1 MQTIITTFILF
12 FCLRLLS
19 LSYSIF
25 NEKRLLRKDAVQY
38 GKLNSLFLTLAH
50 IAYYFT
56 SLYEAY
62 ATGVEFNTLS
72 GWGVAILVFAYAMLF
87 FIIYKLR
94 DVWTLKLYIVPDH
107 RIETS
112 FLFKTVRHPNY
123 FLNVI
128 PELIGITLLCNA
140 WITFCVG
147 MPVYLAILF
156 VRIRQE
162 ERAMKHLWATV
173 R

>member
-25 NEKRLLRKDAVQY
+25 NEKRLLRKGAVQY

-87 FIIYKLR
+87 FVIYKLR

-107 RIETS
+107 RS
-112 FLFKTVRHPNY
+112 LDRKSV
-123 FLNVI
+123 V
-128 PELIGITLLCNA
+128 
-140 WITFCVG
+140 
-147 MPVYLAILF
+147 
-156 VRIRQE
+156 
-162 ERAMKHLWATV
+162 
-173 R
+173 

>member
-1 MQTIITTFILF
+1 MGPEPSQ
-12 FCLRLLS
+12 R
-19 LSYSIF
+19 
-25 NEKRLLRKDAVQY
+25 NECHRTRWA
-38 GKLNSLFLTLAH
+38 
-50 IAYYFT
+50 
-56 SLYEAY
+56 
-62 ATGVEFNTLS
+62 EFNTLS
-72 GWGVAILVFAYAMLF
+72 VWGVAILVFAYAMLF
-87 FIIYKLR
+87 FVIYKLR